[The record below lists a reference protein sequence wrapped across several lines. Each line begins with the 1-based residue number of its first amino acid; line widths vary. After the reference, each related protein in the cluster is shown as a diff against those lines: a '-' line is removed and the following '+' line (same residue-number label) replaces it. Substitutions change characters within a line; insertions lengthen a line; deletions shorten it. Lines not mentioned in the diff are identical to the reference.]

1 MKPVQYYDVD
11 APRTAPLVAVYG
23 DIEIPK
29 PKVKR
34 VKAPKI
40 APK

>member
-1 MKPVQYYDVD
+1 MKPIRYYDVD
-11 APRTAPLVAVYG
+11 APRIAPLVAVYG

-29 PKVKR
+29 PKPK